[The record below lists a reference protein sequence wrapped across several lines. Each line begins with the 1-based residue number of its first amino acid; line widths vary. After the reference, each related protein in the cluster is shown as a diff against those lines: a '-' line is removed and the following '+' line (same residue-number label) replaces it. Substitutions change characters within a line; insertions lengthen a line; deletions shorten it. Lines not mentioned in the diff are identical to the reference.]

1 MGVVAPRPDEKRRHQ
16 EAVVEVVDRPH
27 LVQLVEVGAVEA
39 LARVVVAEEGAD
51 LFHSFLA
58 EVVGDL
64 LCSAIAVKD
73 LRSVAVA
80 AAVVA
85 VEVADLRYLSRVVV
99 GAVEA
104 LRCLARVVMAEEGAD
119 LLHSFL
125 AVVAEVLR
133 DFLCSAIAVEDPRSV
148 TVVVAA
154 VEVADLLR
162 PFREVVAAVG
172 VLVSILHLFQGV
184 VEVVGD
190 LYNLEEEAME
200 VEL

>member
-64 LCSAIAVKD
+64 LCSAIAVED

-80 AAVVA
+80 VAV
-85 VEVADLRYLSRVVV
+85 VEVADLVHPFW
-99 GAVEA
+99 
-104 LRCLARVVMAEEGAD
+104 EG
-119 LLHSFL
+119 
-125 AVVAEVLR
+125 
-133 DFLCSAIAVEDPRSV
+133 
-148 TVVVAA
+148 
-154 VEVADLLR
+154 
-162 PFREVVAAVG
+162 VAAVG
-172 VLVSILHLFQGV
+172 VLVNILLSFQGV

-190 LYNLEEEAME
+190 LYYLEEEEVE
-200 VEL
+200 VELQY

>member
-64 LCSAIAVKD
+64 LCSIVVLED
-73 LRSVAVA
+73 L
-80 AAVVA
+80 
-85 VEVADLRYLSRVVV
+85 
-99 GAVEA
+99 
-104 LRCLARVVMAEEGAD
+104 
-119 LLHSFL
+119 
-125 AVVAEVLR
+125 
-133 DFLCSAIAVEDPRSV
+133 RSV
-148 TVVVAA
+148 TVVAEV
-154 VEVADLLR
+154 VEVADMAHT
-162 PFREVVAAVG
+162 FREVVAAVG

-184 VEVVGD
+184 VEVVVN
-190 LYNLEEEAME
+190 LYNLEEEAVEVE
-200 VEL
+200 VELQY

>member
-64 LCSAIAVKD
+64 LCSAIAVED
-73 LRSVAVA
+73 LRSVAV
-80 AAVVA
+80 VV
-85 VEVADLRYLSRVVV
+85 VEVADLV
-99 GAVEA
+99 
-104 LRCLARVVMAEEGAD
+104 
-119 LLHSFL
+119 H
-125 AVVAEVLR
+125 
-133 DFLCSAIAVEDPRSV
+133 
-148 TVVVAA
+148 
-154 VEVADLLR
+154 
-162 PFREVVAAVG
+162 PFREEVAAVG

>member
-1 MGVVAPRPDEKRRHQ
+1 M
-16 EAVVEVVDRPH
+16 
-27 LVQLVEVGAVEA
+27 
-39 LARVVVAEEGAD
+39 
-51 LFHSFLA
+51 
-58 EVVGDL
+58 
-64 LCSAIAVKD
+64 
-73 LRSVAVA
+73 
-80 AAVVA
+80 
-85 VEVADLRYLSRVVV
+85 
-99 GAVEA
+99 EA
-104 LRCLARVVMAEEGAD
+104 LRCLARVVIAEEGAD

-190 LYNLEEEAME
+190 LDNLEEEAME

>member
-1 MGVVAPRPDEKRRHQ
+1 MGVVAPRPDEKRCHQ

-64 LCSAIAVKD
+64 LCSAIAVED
-73 LRSVAVA
+73 LRSVAV
-80 AAVVA
+80 VV
-85 VEVADLRYLSRVVV
+85 VEVADLV
-99 GAVEA
+99 
-104 LRCLARVVMAEEGAD
+104 
-119 LLHSFL
+119 H
-125 AVVAEVLR
+125 
-133 DFLCSAIAVEDPRSV
+133 
-148 TVVVAA
+148 
-154 VEVADLLR
+154 
-162 PFREVVAAVG
+162 PFREEVAAVG

>member
-1 MGVVAPRPDEKRRHQ
+1 M
-16 EAVVEVVDRPH
+16 AV
-27 LVQLVEVGAVEA
+27 VGAVEGLYC

-51 LFHSFLA
+51 LPHSFLAVVA

-64 LCSAIAVKD
+64 LCSAIAVED

-80 AAVVA
+80 AA
-85 VEVADLRYLSRVVV
+85 EVADLRDLSRVVV

-125 AVVAEVLR
+125 AAVAEVLM

-162 PFREVVAAVG
+162 PFREVVAAVA
-172 VLVSILHLFQGV
+172 VLVNILHSFQGA

-190 LYNLEEEAME
+190 LYYLEEEEVE
-200 VEL
+200 VELQY